1 MQTSPHGDVSC
12 AVDAVGEVHRCC
24 AVERPEDEA
33 QQFEG
38 DPFQNPKPVEF
49 TE

>member
-1 MQTSPHGDVSC
+1 MSC
-12 AVDAVGEVHRCC
+12 VVDAVGEVHRCC

-33 QQFEG
+33 RQLEG
-38 DPFQNPKPVEF
+38 DPFRYPKPVEF